1 MPQPLKLEVFE
12 TADAPEGPAL
22 LMPEEIEDI
31 RLNAY
36 ERGYLAGWDD
46 GGQQVQ
52 TDDATRRE
60 AIERQAEQ
68 LNFTYHEARGHV
80 LKALKPVLEAMLGC
94 VLPTL
99 ARSSIVPLAIEHLTP
114 LAHAAAEAPLTLR
127 IPSGSRDAYLAAFEG
142 LVLPPLD
149 LVETEALAE
158 GQAVFVLGEA
168 ETRVDLTHAAEEM
181 RRAIDRF
188 YLIQSEESQLA

>member
-1 MPQPLKLEVFE
+1 MPHPLKLEVFE
-12 TADAPEGPAL
+12 TADTPEGPAL

-52 TDDATRRE
+52 TDETARRE

-80 LKALKPVLEAMLGC
+80 LKALLPMLEGMLSC

-99 ARSSIVPLAIEHLTP
+99 ARASIVPLAIEHLTP
-114 LAHAAAEAPLTLR
+114 LAHGAADAPLTLR
-127 IPSGSRDAYLAAFEG
+127 VPSGSRDAYLAAFEG

-149 LVETEALAE
+149 LVETDDLAE
-158 GQAVFVLGEA
+158 GQALFVLGEA
-168 ETRVDLTHAAEEM
+168 ETHIDLTHAAEEI

-188 YLIQSEESQLA
+188 YLIQTEESQLA